1 MTSPSNRKAFVAYKF
16 EKEEKESYKELY
28 ELFGRTFELNK
39 HNIWDNNLLAYM
51 DVTRRYK
58 LSGGDI
64 TDEDVLNK
72 YNIITDIKFLTFGCV
87 AAIATSSVATTIVKG
102 KTLDEAELITRKA
115 VAEALDGLPPIKMHC
130 SNLAADA
137 LYKAIVDY
145 KKKHD
150 IPLTQEEILK
160 EQKID
165 EEDHI

>member
-1 MTSPSNRKAFVAYKF
+1 MTNPIKYSKKVIEHFTNPKNMGEIENADGIG
-16 EKEEKESYKELY
+16 EI
-28 ELFGRTFELNK
+28 GNP
-39 HNIWDNNLLAYM
+39 IC
-51 DVTRRYK
+51 
-58 LSGGDI
+58 GDMMKI
-64 TDEDVLNK
+64 TIKVED
-72 YNIITDIKFLTFGCV
+72 NIITDIKFLTFGCV
-87 AAIATSSVATTIVKG
+87 AAIATSSVATTMVKG

-115 VAEALDGLPPIKMHC
+115 VAEALDGLPPIKLHC

-150 IPLTQEEILK
+150 IPLTEEEIIK